1 MMTGDQHGKRKE
13 QINKKTPATIKGRP
27 EFALLSAIGERL
39 RTQNNRYT
47 ADPMFCV
54 QEKFREYGFD
64 PAYADQTVWID
75 MEGGDYGETEPGS
88 PGAEETG
95 YKDRWETVMVA
106 FTEEGCKEY
115 LKLNGHNH
123 RGETRI
129 YIKSWNRC
137 PEMIAIREY
146 LVGG

>member
-1 MMTGDQHGKRKE
+1 MQNEDKNTETSD
-13 QINKKTPATIKGRP
+13 NPAGRP

-39 RTQNNRYT
+39 RTQDNRYT
-47 ADPMFCV
+47 LNPMFCV
-54 QEKFREYGFD
+54 KEKHREYGFD
-64 PAYADQTVWID
+64 TAYADQTVWID
-75 MEGGDYGETEPGS
+75 IESGEETQPNA

-115 LKLNGHNH
+115 LRLNGHNH

-129 YIKSWNRC
+129 YVHSWNRC
-137 PEMIAIREY
+137 PEMIAIREC
-146 LVGG
+146 LIDG